1 MTAAVSSVS
10 LNWVIAAFLLIFRC
24 PPTSLHQR
32 FAQGKHAPLEH
43 GPVFGYQRLQQRARS
58 AKNAEMIPMLA
69 PTSPESAGMSRAALD
84 RVEAHLKQRYIETGR
99 FPGTQLLVYR
109 RGKVVHSAVQGYADL
124 ERKVPVRDDT
134 IFRIYSM
141 TKPITSV
148 AFMMLFEEGRVA
160 LDEPVHKYIPEWKNL
175 GVFAAG
181 NAPAFL
187 TRPPSRPMLI
197 VDLLRHTSGLTYG
210 FQQRSNVDAAYR
222 EKKIGDVVKAGT
234 LQTMI
239 EDLANIPLEFSP
251 GEAWNYSLSTDVVG
265 YLIGKIS
272 GRPFEQFLKERI
284 FDPLGMNDTDFYVP
298 ADKAHRLAA
307 CYSAD
312 PQGGMTFH
320 ATERKGSLTLQDDP
334 TTSSFLLPPAL
345 VSGGGGLC
353 STVADYLIFCRALL
367 NGGELDGVRLLGP
380 KTLKLMTSNHLPN
393 GLDLPAMSR
402 SLFSEATYNGIGFG
416 LGFSV
421 TMDPA
426 KTLIPGSAG
435 EYSWGGAATTSFWV
449 DPAEEL
455 IAIFMT
461 QVLPSSAYPIRREL
475 RTMVYAAITASNL

>member
-1 MTAAVSSVS
+1 
-10 LNWVIAAFLLIFRC
+10 
-24 PPTSLHQR
+24 
-32 FAQGKHAPLEH
+32 
-43 GPVFGYQRLQQRARS
+43 
-58 AKNAEMIPMLA
+58 MLA
-69 PTSPESAGMSRAALD
+69 PAPPESAGMSKTAFD
-84 RVEAHLKQRYIETGR
+84 RLEAHLKHRYIDAGR
-99 FPGTQLLVYR
+99 FPGTQVLVYR
-109 RGKVVHSAVQGYADL
+109 RGKVVHSSVQGFADV

-134 IFRIYSM
+134 IYRIYSM

-175 GVFAAG
+175 GVFQAG
-181 NAPAFL
+181 TAPSFL

-222 EKKIGDVVKAGT
+222 EMKIGEVLKVGT
-234 LQTMI
+234 LDSMI
-239 EDLANIPLEFSP
+239 ADLSKIPLEFSP
-251 GEAWNYSLSTDVVG
+251 GEAWNYSVATDVIG

-272 GRPFEQFLKERI
+272 GKPFDRFLKERI
-284 FDPLGMNDTDFYVP
+284 FDPLGMNDTGFFVSP
-298 ADKAHRLAA
+298 DKAHRLAA

-320 ATERKGSLTLQDDP
+320 ATERKGGMTLQDDP
-334 TTSSFLLPPAL
+334 ATSSFLSPPSFI
-345 VSGGGGLC
+345 SGGGGLC
-353 STVADYLIFCRALL
+353 STVTDYLTFCRALI
-367 NGGELDGVRLLGP
+367 NGGALGGVRLIGP
-380 KTLKLMTSNHLPN
+380 KTLSLMTSNHLP
-393 GLDLPAMSR
+393 GGRYLPELSR

-426 KTLIPGSAG
+426 LALIPGSRG
-435 EYSWGGAATTSFWV
+435 EFAWGGAAATSFWI

-461 QVLPSSAYPIRREL
+461 QVMPSSAYPIRREL
-475 RTMVYAAITASNL
+475 RTLVYAAITDSNL